1 MEGVSLIKQIWDFN
15 LDLLTIKIHA
25 LTHTIFSGSL
35 SLSFSLSHSPPVPN
49 WLNVPTLNN
58 SKLNLLD

>member
-35 SLSFSLSHSPPVPN
+35 SLILPVSFSSCTKLVKC
-49 WLNVPTLNN
+49 TN
-58 SKLNLLD
+58 S

>member
-1 MEGVSLIKQIWDFN
+1 MDGVSHIKQIWDYN

-35 SLSFSLSHSPPVPN
+35 SFSLSHSPPAPFLFSVET
-49 WLNVPTLNN
+49 VYQTG
-58 SKLNLLD
+58 